1 MRGFKDLKSRK
12 NYRMNYGDWTPLPPQ
27 DLDALKT
34 QRQLKPLQNPFL
46 DGKQYFLD
54 MGDKQIYGWNEKSL
68 ELARMDMVVE
78 IKRMNK
84 ME

>member
-1 MRGFKDLKSRK
+1 
-12 NYRMNYGDWTPLPPQ
+12 MNYSDWKPPAAENL
-27 DLDALKT
+27 DLLKT

-68 ELARMDMVVE
+68 ELASMEVVGK